1 MKERSP
7 SEILEE
13 NALLREEVRVAR
25 RASEITAK
33 LVVEQ
38 FVKTEK
44 ILSRFEETAA
54 NEKELRQKLAEKLYE
69 AEIREQELARE
80 RKRLEEMQIAA
91 INMMEDMAQAQKAA
105 EIANRAKSEFV
116 ANMSHEIRTP
126 MNAILGFT
134 ELLAAQLTG
143 EQQQHY
149 LTAIVSS
156 GQTLLS
162 LINDILDLSK
172 IEAGKFELQ
181 PAAVDPRFIFDEI
194 KEIFSQSVSNKRLE
208 FYVEIDPHLPD
219 YLMLDEVRLRQILF
233 NLVGNAV
240 KFTEAGHVSLRV
252 ETNSSNSNQGAAE
265 LILTIEDTGIG
276 IPIDMREIIF
286 EAFRQQIGHRSA
298 KYGGTGLGLTITK
311 RLVEMMG
318 GTISVAGEPGKGS
331 FFQVVL
337 KNVAIVTAGGRGQRI
352 SRIEVDG
359 PAGLGRATILVADN
373 APDNR
378 ALLRGFLNHSDITI
392 IEAAN
397 GHRAVELAGLYRPDL
412 ILMETKM
419 PVMDGPEATR
429 IIKTTDGLKKIPII
443 ALTAS
448 VMEEDQEKMKSAG
461 CDAYIKKPV
470 SKKELVAAL
479 SRFLPRGT
487 KGPAYPTNGFIYR
500 DGRILAPASSA
511 PEDRERLV
519 DLMRVMEN
527 QFMDKWTRINKTFFI
542 DEIEAFAH
550 QIKELGMTYQ
560 FRVLQT
566 IGDELLHQAKT
577 FDIEKLPRTL
587 AVFPELLKKI
597 SYALDTGE
605 QSTR

>member
-69 AEIREQELARE
+69 AEIREQELASE

-149 LTAIVSS
+149 LSAIVSS

-252 ETNSSNSNQGAAE
+252 ETNSSDSNQGAAE

-352 SRIEVDG
+352 SRVEADG
-359 PAGLGRATILVADN
+359 PVGLGRATILVVDN

-378 ALLRGFLNHSDITI
+378 ALLKGFLNHSDITI

-429 IIKTTDGLKKIPII
+429 IIKMTDELKKIPII

-500 DGRILAPASSA
+500 DGLILAPASSA

-519 DLMRVMEN
+519 DLMRVIEN

-550 QIKELGMTYQ
+550 QIKELGVTYQ
-560 FRVLQT
+560 FHVLQT

-577 FDIEKLPRTL
+577 FDIERLPRTL

-597 SYALDTGE
+597 SYAIDT
-605 QSTR
+605 